1 MRFGIKICVIIR
13 GMKIVFIGTPEF
25 GAIVLERLCQS
36 NFKPV
41 LVITAPDKPVGR
53 KQIIVP
59 PPVKIVSEKYNIP
72 VLQPEKITETKKE
85 LEKISPDLIVL
96 TAYGKILP
104 KDILSIPKY
113 GCLNIHPS
121 LLPKYRGASPIQTA
135 ILNGDKKTGITI
147 ILMVEK
153 MDEGPVLTSKKYK
166 IETNV
171 TYKELEKELAKLGGK
186 ALVETILK
194 WIKKRIKPKPQD
206 NSKAVYTKIL
216 TREDGVVDWK
226 KPAEFIERQV
236 RAFNPWPGT
245 FCNYQQIE
253 KPQKMK
259 ILEANVL
266 KQTKHGPF
274 GPPGKTFL
282 APDDKIAVQTGKDFL
297 IITMLQPEGKK
308 PMSSADFLRGHWD
321 FIGIIFY

>member
-1 MRFGIKICVIIR
+1 
-13 GMKIVFIGTPEF
+13 MKIVFIGTPEF
-25 GAIVLERLCQS
+25 SAIILERICQS

-53 KQIIVP
+53 KQIISS
-59 PPVKIVSEKYNIP
+59 PPVKIISEKYNIP
-72 VLQPEKITETKKE
+72 VLQPEKITEAKKE
-85 LEKISPDLIVL
+85 LEKISPDLIIL
-96 TAYGKILP
+96 SAYGKILP
-104 KDILSIPKY
+104 KEILNIPKY

-121 LLPKYRGASPIQTA
+121 LLPKYRGSSPIQMA

-153 MDEGPVLTSKKYK
+153 MDEGPVLASKEYK
-166 IETNV
+166 IKPNV
-171 TYKELEKELAKLGGK
+171 TYKELEKELAELGGK
-186 ALVETILK
+186 VLVDTIPK
-194 WIKKRIKPKPQD
+194 WIKKRIKPRSQD
-206 NSKAVYTKIL
+206 NSKAIYTKIL

-245 FCNYQQIE
+245 FCNYQQSE
-253 KPQKMK
+253 KTQKMK

-297 IITMLQPEGKK
+297 IITKLQPEGKK
-308 PMSSADFLRGHWD
+308 AMSSADFLRGHWD
-321 FIGIIFY
+321 FIGTILY

>member
-194 WIKKRIKPKPQD
+194 WIKI
-206 NSKAVYTKIL
+206 S
-216 TREDGVVDWK
+216 
-226 KPAEFIERQV
+226 
-236 RAFNPWPGT
+236 
-245 FCNYQQIE
+245 
-253 KPQKMK
+253 
-259 ILEANVL
+259 
-266 KQTKHGPF
+266 
-274 GPPGKTFL
+274 
-282 APDDKIAVQTGKDFL
+282 
-297 IITMLQPEGKK
+297 
-308 PMSSADFLRGHWD
+308 
-321 FIGIIFY
+321 

>member
-1 MRFGIKICVIIR
+1 
-13 GMKIVFIGTPEF
+13 MKIVFIGTPEF
-25 GAIVLERLCQS
+25 SAIILERICQS

-53 KQIIVP
+53 KQIISS
-59 PPVKIVSEKYNIP
+59 PPVKIISEKYNIP
-72 VLQPEKITETKKE
+72 VLQPEKITEAKKE
-85 LEKISPDLIVL
+85 LEKISPDLIIL
-96 TAYGKILP
+96 SAYGKILP
-104 KDILSIPKY
+104 KDILNIPKY

-121 LLPKYRGASPIQTA
+121 LLPKYRGSSPIQMA

-153 MDEGPVLTSKKYK
+153 MDEGPVLASKEYK
-166 IETNV
+166 IKPNI
-171 TYKELEKELAKLGGK
+171 TYKELEKELAELGGK
-186 ALVETILK
+186 VLVDTIPK
-194 WIKKRIKPKPQD
+194 WIKKRIKPRSQD
-206 NSKAVYTKIL
+206 NSKAIYTKIL

-245 FCNYQQIE
+245 FCNYQQSE
-253 KPQKMK
+253 KTQKMK

-297 IITMLQPEGKK
+297 IITKLQPEGKK
-308 PMSSADFLRGHWD
+308 AMSSADFLRGHWD
-321 FIGIIFY
+321 FIGIILY